1 LNTPSTLKVLN
12 TGTVGG
18 GNITLG
24 ATDSAGDTIAP
35 ITIAATNTPV
45 TLANGVTVQFGAGTL
60 TQGDQ
65 FTINA
70 TVPAVQAAANASVTL
85 GSGDGA
91 LAAGLFGVA
100 AHRHVAG
107 PVRWRHR

>member
-1 LNTPSTLKVLN
+1 LNTTSTLKVLN

-18 GNITLG
+18 GNFTLG

-35 ITIAATNTPV
+35 ITIAGTNTPV

-65 FTINA
+65 FTTNA
-70 TVPAVQAAANASVTL
+70 TVQAAANASVAL

-100 AHRHVAG
+100 AHQHVAG